1 MSKRGNTQCT
11 TISMLVAAIQL
22 AVLAAA
28 AAAKQ
33 PHQLPATKYDP
44 PPHKHQPSPTQIELR
59 RLEDLDMGI
68 VRVPFQR
75 SYGIVSHRIA
85 STAAFTSDEYH
96 AADLATDTSGR
107 GAVKIEDYQDA
118 QYFGEISIGKS
129 KQPFKVIFDTGPSN
143 LWIPAPN
150 CTGCGSHPKFREVD
164 SSSYKHGPFPGL
176 AAQGFDLTYGS
187 GEVKGYLGSDS
198 VVMGGVAVNDQVFGE
213 VYDPKGLGLAYKVGK
228 FDGILGMAWPR
239 ISVDGIPPVFHNM
252 VTQKAVGEPVFSF
265 HLGKDGASGEL
276 VLGGVDSSH
285 YNGEL
290 NYLPLSNETYWEV
303 ELQGMS
309 LGGKS
314 VTNVQRAILDTG
326 TSVLAGPTAEVE
338 AIANQ
343 IGAHPVL
350 PFGPYKKEFI
360 VPCSKL
366 AKLPSLTITL
376 GGNNFTLT
384 ASDYT
389 LDIAKTECMFGFTGI
404 DMPPEVGDIW
414 ILGDVFLRKFY
425 TVFDVGQRRVG
436 IAPAKP

>member
-1 MSKRGNTQCT
+1 MS
-11 TISMLVAAIQL
+11 MVATVL
-22 AVLAAA
+22 AVLACVAV
-28 AAAKQ
+28 AKQ
-33 PHQLPATKYDP
+33 QPATKYDP
-44 PPHKHQPSPTQIELR
+44 TPHKHQPSPTQIELR
-59 RLEDLDMGI
+59 RLEDLDAGI
-68 VRVPFQR
+68 VRVPFER
-75 SYGIVSHRIA
+75 SYGIVNHRIA
-85 STAAFTSDEYH
+85 STAAFTSAEYDAAAL
-96 AADLATDTSGR
+96 AADSSGR
-107 GAVKIEDYQDA
+107 GVVKIDDYQDA
-118 QYFGEISIGKS
+118 QYFGEISVGKS
-129 KQPFKVIFDTGPSN
+129 KQTFKVIFDTGSSN

-150 CTGCGSHPKFREVD
+150 CTGCGSHSKFREAD
-164 SSSYKHGPFPGL
+164 STTYKRGPFPGL
-176 AAQGFDLTYGS
+176 VTQGFDLTYGS

-198 VVMGGVAVNDQVFGE
+198 VVMGGVAVNNQIFGE

-239 ISVDGIPPVFHNM
+239 ISVDGIPPVFQNM
-252 VTQKAVGEPVFSF
+252 VTQKAVGESVFSF

-276 VLGGVDSSH
+276 VIGGVDNSH
-285 YNGEL
+285 YSGDL
-290 NYLPLSNETYWEV
+290 HYLPLSNETYWEV

-309 LGGKS
+309 IGGKS

-338 AIANQ
+338 AIAKQ

-366 AKLPSLTITL
+366 DKLPSLAITL
-376 GGNNFTLT
+376 GGKDFTLT

-404 DMPPEVGDIW
+404 DMPPEVGELW

-436 IAPAKP
+436 IAPTKL

>member
-1 MSKRGNTQCT
+1 MS
-11 TISMLVAAIQL
+11 MVATVL
-22 AVLAAA
+22 AVLACVAV
-28 AAAKQ
+28 AKQ
-33 PHQLPATKYDP
+33 QGPATKYDP
-44 PPHKHQPSPTQIELR
+44 TPHKHQPSPTQIELR
-59 RLEDLDMGI
+59 RLEDLDAGI
-68 VRVPFQR
+68 VRVPFER
-75 SYGIVSHRIA
+75 SYGIVNHRIA
-85 STAAFTSDEYH
+85 STAAFTSAEYDAAAL
-96 AADLATDTSGR
+96 AADSSGR
-107 GAVKIEDYQDA
+107 GVVKIDDYQDA
-118 QYFGEISIGKS
+118 QYFGEISVGKS
-129 KQPFKVIFDTGPSN
+129 KQTFKVIFDTGSSN

-150 CTGCGSHPKFREVD
+150 CTGCGSHSKFREAD
-164 SSSYKHGPFPGL
+164 STTYKRGPFPGL
-176 AAQGFDLTYGS
+176 VTQGFDLTYGS

-198 VVMGGVAVNDQVFGE
+198 VVMGGVAVNNQIFGE

-239 ISVDGIPPVFHNM
+239 ISVDGIPPVFQNM
-252 VTQKAVGEPVFSF
+252 VTQKAVGESVFSF

-276 VLGGVDSSH
+276 VIGGVDNSH
-285 YNGEL
+285 YSGDL
-290 NYLPLSNETYWEV
+290 HYLPLSNETYWEV

-309 LGGKS
+309 IGGKS

-338 AIANQ
+338 AIAKQ

-366 AKLPSLTITL
+366 DKLPSLAITL
-376 GGNNFTLT
+376 GGKDFTLT

-404 DMPPEVGDIW
+404 DMPPEVGELW

-436 IAPAKP
+436 IAPTKL